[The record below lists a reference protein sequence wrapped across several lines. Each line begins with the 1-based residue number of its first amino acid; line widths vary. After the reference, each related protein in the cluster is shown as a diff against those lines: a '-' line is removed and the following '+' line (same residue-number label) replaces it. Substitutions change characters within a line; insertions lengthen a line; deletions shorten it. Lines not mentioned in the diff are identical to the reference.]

1 MKAWNNLGLLYENQG
16 TSKVLLLAII
26 WQHYNKCFI
35 IGMYKEAE
43 RVLREGIEQLP
54 NDPLLHY
61 SLGVLLG
68 RINRLQVQI

>member
-16 TSKVLLLAII
+16 TSKVLLLAI
-26 WQHYNKCFI
+26 WQHCSKYFI

-43 RVLREGIEQLP
+43 RILREGIKQLP

-68 RINRLQVQI
+68 RINRLQVLI